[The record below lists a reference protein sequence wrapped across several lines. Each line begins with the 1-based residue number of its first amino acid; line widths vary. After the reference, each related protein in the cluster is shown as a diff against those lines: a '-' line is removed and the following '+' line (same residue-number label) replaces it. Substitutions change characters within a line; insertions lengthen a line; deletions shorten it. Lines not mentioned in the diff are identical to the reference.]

1 MEIRIYDDG
10 AGSRSAASAGG
21 GTDHARD
28 CLFVLGWGNRC
39 RHETVQWLVDRL
51 AERYRVHVAELPTHI
66 TDIEREWVEP
76 LKNYAADL
84 DSFDVL
90 SHSAGGLAVAHLD
103 ADGLGNRVYLSPWW
117 GSDFPLPDPL
127 FCAVTSLPI
136 AKPILSFSD
145 LEAEALGPLATD
157 QQLADS
163 PTGASPAFL
172 RTVDR
177 AQRRLP
183 PAREAAVAFCTLTD
197 AIVDPRAVGHR
208 LPADRIRLY
217 DGGHELF
224 SSPAREELTETVLDA
239 LQRGPAALCSPET
252 Q

>member
-1 MEIRIYDDG
+1 MQIRIYDDG
-10 AGSRSAASAGG
+10 AGSRSAGSAGDGTG
-21 GTDHARD
+21 GVQD

-39 RHETVQWLVDRL
+39 RHENVQWLVDRL

-66 TDIEREWVEP
+66 TDIQREWVEP
-76 LKNYAADL
+76 LENYAADL

-90 SHSAGGLAVAHLD
+90 SHSAGGLVVAHLD
-103 ADGLGNRVYLSPWW
+103 ADGLGTRVYLSPWW
-117 GSDFPLPDPL
+117 GSDFPLPDFL
-127 FCAVTSLPI
+127 FGALTSLPI
-136 AKPILSFSD
+136 ANPILPFSD
-145 LEAEALGPLATD
+145 LEAEALGALATE

-183 PAREAAVAFCTLTD
+183 PAREDAVAFCTLTD
-197 AIVDPRAVGHR
+197 AIVDPRAVGRR

-224 SSPAREELTETVLDA
+224 SSPARDELTETVLDA
-239 LQRGPAALCSPET
+239 LQHGSDALCTPET
-252 Q
+252 R

>member
-1 MEIRIYDDG
+1 MQIRIFDDG
-10 AGSRSAASAGG
+10 AGRRSGSGV
-21 GTDHARD
+21 DDVQD

-66 TDIEREWVEP
+66 TDVERQWVGP
-76 LKNYAADL
+76 LEEYAADL
-84 DSFDVL
+84 DGFDVL
-90 SHSAGGLAVAHLD
+90 SHSAGGLAAAHLD

-117 GSDFPLPDPL
+117 GSDYPLPDFVFRAL
-127 FCAVTSLPI
+127 TSLPI
-136 AKPILSFSD
+136 SRPVFPVSD
-145 LEAEALGPLATD
+145 FEADALGALASD
-157 QQLADS
+157 QQLADG
-163 PTGASPAFL
+163 PTAASPAFL

-183 PAREAAVAFCTLTD
+183 PAREDAVAFCTLTD
-197 AIVDPRAVGHR
+197 PIVDPRAVGHR

-224 SSPAREELTETVLDA
+224 SSPARNRLTDTVLDA
-239 LQRGPAALCSPET
+239 LERGPVALRPGRSPVS